1 MDTKAW
7 GPPLWDSLFFVAY
20 GYQLNPHPDR
30 VEQYDA
36 FFNSL
41 AGVLPCKY
49 CRESLTGFLKELD
62 FKQYIRDGRGAMRF
76 VYDLK
81 NKVNQKLVTQ
91 ELTAAQTQFNELGEK
106 MKRGES
112 VDVPRELR
120 RISKVFY
127 TKDPP
132 PFEDVVRKY
141 QAHEAKCSSQLKTC
155 RKGVSYDVEPTDTLL
170 YSAIGGAAQKMKRKT
185 TRRRRKTSQKRQRSR
200 VRSYRRR

>member
-30 VEQYDA
+30 VEQYNT
-36 FFNSL
+36 FFQSL

-49 CRESLTGFLKELD
+49 CRESLAGFLKELD
-62 FKQYIRDGRGAMRF
+62 FKQYVRDGRGAMRF

-91 ELTAAQTQFNELGEK
+91 ELNAAQLKFNEVSEK
-106 MKRGES
+106 IQRGEPT
-112 VDVPRELR
+112 DVPRELR
-120 RISKVFY
+120 QISKVFY

-141 QAHEAKCSSQLKTC
+141 QVHEAKCSAQLKTC
-155 RKGVSYDVEPTDTLL
+155 RKGVDAETEPTDTLL
-170 YSAIGGAAQKMKRKT
+170 YSAVGGAPKKRSV
-185 TRRRRKTSQKRQRSR
+185 RRKRTSKRYRQSSR
-200 VRSYRRR
+200 RKRRY

>member
-7 GPPLWDSLFFVAY
+7 GPPLWDSLFFIAH

-30 VEQYDA
+30 VEQYNT
-36 FFNSL
+36 FFQSL

-49 CRESLTGFLKELD
+49 CRDSLTGFLKELN
-62 FKQYIRDGRGAMRF
+62 FKQYIKDGRGAMRF

-91 ELTAAQTQFNELGEK
+91 ELSAAHLKFNEIGEK
-106 MKRGES
+106 INRHEH
-112 VDVPRELR
+112 VDIPRELR
-120 RISKVFY
+120 QISKVFY

-141 QAHEAKCSSQLKTC
+141 QAHEAKCSAQLKTC
-155 RKGVSYDVEPTDTLL
+155 RKGVHTETEPTETLL
-170 YSAIGGAAQKMKRKT
+170 YSAIGGSSLKKKT
-185 TRRRRKTSQKRQRSR
+185 SRRRRTTKRYRQSSR
-200 VRSYRRR
+200 RKSRY

>member
-7 GPPLWDSLFFVAY
+7 GPPLWDSLFFIAH
-20 GYQLNPHPDR
+20 GFQLNPHPDR
-30 VEQYDA
+30 VEQYND
-36 FFNSL
+36 FFQSL

-62 FKQYIRDGRGAMRF
+62 FKQYVRDGRGAMRF

-91 ELTAAQTQFNELGEK
+91 ELAAAQTQFNDVASRVQRSEA
-106 MKRGES
+106 

-120 RISKVFY
+120 QISKVFY

-132 PFEDVVRKY
+132 PFEEVVRKY
-141 QAHEAKCSSQLKTC
+141 QAHEAKCSAQLKTC
-155 RKGVSYDVEPTDTLL
+155 RKGVATEVEPTDTLL
-170 YSAIGGAAQKMKRKT
+170 YSAIGGSGARRKVRKSTKKRRTASRRKSSV
-185 TRRRRKTSQKRQRSR
+185 RRRR
-200 VRSYRRR
+200 